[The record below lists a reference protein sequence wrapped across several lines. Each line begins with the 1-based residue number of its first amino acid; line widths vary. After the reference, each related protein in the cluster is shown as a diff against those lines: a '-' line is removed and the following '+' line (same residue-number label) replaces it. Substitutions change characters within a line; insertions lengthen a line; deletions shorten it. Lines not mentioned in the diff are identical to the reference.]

1 MKTEFLKITGNCE
14 KDECVIRSAADVIER
29 GGLVAIPTETVYG
42 LAGSALIRESAPKIY
57 EAKGRPSDNPLIVH
71 IAKPDDAEKL
81 AYTTPLYYKLA
92 DKFMP
97 GPLTIILPKRDIVP
111 DTVTGGLD
119 TVALRGPANPVA
131 HRLIEVS
138 GHPIA
143 APSANRSGIPSPTTA
158 EHVREDMDGRI
169 DMIIDGGE
177 CDIGLESTVI
187 KLEENGCTILR
198 PGAVTA
204 DMLAEVC
211 ESVTIAKAVVEP
223 EIAPEAKVESPGMKY
238 KHYSPT
244 ADVILIDASHDIFV
258 RYVKDNA
265 SGKFGVISSD
275 DDEKLFEDCAFL
287 STGRKDDAREASK
300 RLFSILRRADELG
313 LEKVYARLPEQ
324 SGEYLAY
331 NNRIIRAAGCRVIKP
346 GKSITIE
353 V

>member
-1 MKTEFLKITGNCE
+1 MKTEFLKITGEYENDE
-14 KDECVIRSAADVIER
+14 KIIRAAADVIEN

-71 IAKPDDAEKL
+71 IAKPEDAENL

-92 DKFMP
+92 EKFMP
-97 GPLTIILPKRDIVP
+97 GPLTMILPKKEIVP

-119 TVALRGPANPVA
+119 TVALRCPANHIA

-143 APSANRSGIPSPTTA
+143 APSANRSGIPSPTNA

-204 DMLAEVC
+204 DMLTEVC
-211 ESVTIAKAVVEP
+211 ESVTISKAVIEP
-223 EIAPEAKVESPGMKY
+223 EIAPGAKVESPGMKY
-238 KHYSPT
+238 RHYSPT
-244 ADVILIDASHDIFV
+244 ADVILIDAPRDAFAE
-258 RYVKDNA
+258 YVKNNA
-265 SGKFGVISSD
+265 SGKYGVIASD
-275 DDEKLFEDCAFL
+275 DDADLFDNCVLL
-287 STGRKDDAREASK
+287 STGKRDDAKEASK
-300 RLFSILRRADELG
+300 RLFSVLRGADELG
-313 LEKVYARLPEQ
+313 LEKVYARLPQQ
-324 SGEYLAY
+324 SDEYLAY
-331 NNRIIRAAGCRVIKP
+331 NNRIIRAAGCRIIKL
-346 GKSITIE
+346 GTKNSDN
-353 V
+353 